1 MNKPLTAPLDPALA
15 DRLLDLLSTDDLF
28 RARFQRDPRS
38 ALEEVGYVSPEPAQ
52 MTACGAVPFAQPEA
66 LIDCR
71 VEDLAP
77 KEAIAQARES
87 IKAML
92 TEGLSQTS
100 PQLDT
105 ATASRR
111 LRS

>member
-15 DRLLDLLSTDDLF
+15 DRLLDLLSTDDLYRERF
-28 RARFQRDPRS
+28 RRDPRA
-38 ALEEVGYVSPEPAQ
+38 ALEEVGYTSPGPAQ
-52 MTACGAVPFAQPEA
+52 MTACGATLAQPEA

-92 TEGLSQTS
+92 TKGLSQTS

-105 ATASRR
+105 AIASRR
-111 LRS
+111 LRT